1 MGINDTKKLIDQ
13 LRQIQADFYATF
25 SVTDIITNSKIFELL
40 IADSLNQDLIPGHSG
55 SRDAKDKE
63 GSEFEYKHFKET
75 SSNHSWTFN
84 DFSDTTIQKLEK
96 VRSVIFAHINDK
108 DVPFPVFD
116 WYYEVPGTVI
126 SKYLAQATQEIR
138 NSRKMINVS
147 SRQIENT
154 FQLTK
159 KFTNG
164 ECTGPYSIWIKK
176 IINTILQIEKEV
188 ETTGILTSNKF
199 WEVLVALQLG
209 HTVKSEQS
217 KHDAV
222 DSLGNFYEYKVSK
235 QTTWSFQDISDE
247 VLEKYKSNKSIILA
261 SVDKDSFVVK
271 AIYEA
276 DTKKIIKLLK
286 KKLKD
291 KKKRYETQG
300 KQVRRSQASVSLKD
314 LKSINASVVFSL

>member
-1 MGINDTKKLIDQ
+1 
-13 LRQIQADFYATF
+13 
-25 SVTDIITNSKIFELL
+25 
-40 IADSLNQDLIPGHSG
+40 
-55 SRDAKDKE
+55 
-63 GSEFEYKHFKET
+63 
-75 SSNHSWTFN
+75 
-84 DFSDTTIQKLEK
+84 
-96 VRSVIFAHINDK
+96 
-108 DVPFPVFD
+108 
-116 WYYEVPGTVI
+116 
-126 SKYLAQATQEIR
+126 
-138 NSRKMINVS
+138 MINVS
-147 SRQIENT
+147 SRQIENN

-164 ECTGPYSIWIKK
+164 ECTGPYSTWIKK

-235 QTTWSFQDISDE
+235 QTTWSFQDISDD

-261 SVDKDSFVVK
+261 SVDKDNFVVK

-276 DTKKIIKLLK
+276 NTEKIIKLLR

-291 KKKRYETQG
+291 KKKRYETHG
-300 KQVRRSQASVSLKD
+300 KQVRRSQASISLKD